1 MALKYLRYLYSHELH
16 LKLNAYNKYTIFMKA
31 FPRHFLHVQGL
42 FKKILKKV
50 VICTEFQLTAQFT
63 AQVRDMSDYYKEYA
77 VAIISDT
84 FVTHHLE

>member
-1 MALKYLRYLYSHELH
+1 
-16 LKLNAYNKYTIFMKA
+16 MKA

-50 VICTEFQLTAQFT
+50 VICTEFQLTAQ
-63 AQVRDMSDYYKEYA
+63 VRDMSDYYKEYA